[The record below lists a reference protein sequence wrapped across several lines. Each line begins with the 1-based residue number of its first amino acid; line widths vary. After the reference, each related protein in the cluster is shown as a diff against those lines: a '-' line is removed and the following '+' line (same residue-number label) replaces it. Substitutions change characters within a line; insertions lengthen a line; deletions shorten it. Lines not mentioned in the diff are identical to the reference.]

1 MSRAIAYLGLGLTL
15 VLSGAATAK
24 DYNIKLHRP
33 VVIGMRYM
41 VNLELT
47 RQNTSLAKVDGDSQK
62 PEEITSVVS
71 LIGTVE
77 VLDVSAK
84 GYPVSEE
91 YSVAKCTQT
100 VNKKTVDLVKP
111 GTPLVV
117 RLTPK
122 GMYIDMDGEP
132 LPLPIAE
139 ILNDLFVMTNGEIT
153 EDEVYGTSKTRAV
166 GDTWALQAEGTDK
179 FAKDSGFSTEGL
191 TGKSL
196 LVGVQKIAGADCLEI
211 SSTFVVP
218 QVIPPEDSI
227 PPKFKV
233 QKATFKA
240 TNWGLYPA
248 DNVSLPPHEKTV
260 TDTELTVVGSN
271 GSQKIVSTTLGK
283 QTRVIIRSPIP
294 PPTAT
299 AKGTKKTTTK

>member
-1 MSRAIAYLGLGLTL
+1 MSRAIALLGMGLTL

-24 DYNIKLHRP
+24 DYEIKLHRP
-33 VVIGMRYM
+33 VVIGTRYSI
-41 VNLELT
+41 NLNLT
-47 RQNTSLAKVDGDSQK
+47 RQDTSLAKVDGESQK

-71 LIGTVE
+71 LLGTVE
-77 VLDVSAK
+77 VLDVSAT

-117 RLTPK
+117 RLTPQ
-122 GMYIDMDGEP
+122 GMHIDMDGEP
-132 LPLPIAE
+132 LPAE
-139 ILNDLFVMTNGEIT
+139 IRTILADLFVMTNGEIS
-153 EDEVYGTSKTRAV
+153 EDDVYGTTKRRNV
-166 GDTWALQAEGTDK
+166 GDVWALKAEGTDK

-191 TGKSL
+191 TGKSI
-196 LVGVQKIAGADCLEI
+196 LVGVPKIAGADCLEI
-211 SSTFVVP
+211 SSTFNVP
-218 QVIPPEDSI
+218 QVIPPESSS

-233 QKATFKA
+233 QKATFKS
-240 TNWGLYPA
+240 TNWGLYPV
-248 DNVSLPPHEKTV
+248 DNRSLPPQEKTI

-283 QTRVIIRSPIP
+283 QTRVVIRAPIA

-299 AKGTKKTTTK
+299 ATGRKKTTTK

>member
-1 MSRAIAYLGLGLTL
+1 MSHAIAFLGLGLGL

-24 DYNIKLHRP
+24 DYDIKLHRP
-33 VVIGMRYM
+33 VVIGMRYRI
-41 VNLELT
+41 NLNLT
-47 RQNTSLAKVDGDSQK
+47 RQDTSLAKVDGDSQK
-62 PEEITSVVS
+62 PEEITSVIS

-117 RLTPK
+117 RLTPQ
-122 GMYIDMDGEP
+122 GMDIDMDGEP
-132 LPLPIAE
+132 LPPE
-139 ILNDLFVMTNGEIT
+139 IRTILGDLFVMTNGEIT
-153 EDEVYGTSKTRAV
+153 EDDVYGTSKTRSV
-166 GDTWALQAEGTDK
+166 GDTWALNAEGTDK
-179 FAKDSGFSTEGL
+179 FAKDSGFATEGL

-196 LVGVQKIAGADCLEI
+196 LVGVQKVGGTDCLEI
-211 SSTFVVP
+211 SSTFNVP
-218 QVIPPEDSI
+218 QVVPPENSV

-233 QKATFKA
+233 QKATFKS
-240 TNWGLYPA
+240 TNWGLYPV
-248 DNVSLPPHEKTV
+248 DNRSLPPQEKTV
-260 TDTELTVVGSN
+260 TDSELTVVGSN

-283 QTRVIIRSPIP
+283 QTRVIIRAPLAQ
-294 PPTAT
+294 PTAT
-299 AKGTKKTTTK
+299 ARGTTKTTTK